1 MPSKVF
7 SGAIAGLDAQLV
19 EVEIDVSQGLR
30 SFSIVGLP
38 DKAVK
43 ESEERV
49 DSAIKSSKLSSPHSK
64 TFKVLVNL
72 APADLKKEGSIY
84 DLPIALGFLIA
95 SKQTNFNPKDKMFL
109 GELSLDGKLRPIKGA
124 LSFAFLAKKMG
135 FKEIILPKQNT
146 EEARLINPV
155 RTLPLQNNFY
165 KPSQNFPAN
174 RGDESS
180 RENFHRGVA
189 PSQSSNGVKDIK
201 VIGVDSLGEALAYLE
216 QRIDIPTVEFNDE
229 EINLMPENQTV
240 GQVDIGWIKGQEYAK
255 RALEITAA
263 GGHNLF
269 MFGPPGGGKSLLA
282 KALPSILPKLNFT
295 ESLEVTKIYSIAG
308 LMPENT
314 AIIRLRPFRSPH
326 HISSEVAIMGGGNP
340 PRPGEITLAH
350 RGVLFLDE
358 FPEFHRDVLESMRQP
373 IEDGKISLSRAKYSF
388 VFPSQFML
396 VAAANPC
403 PCGYLNDPER
413 DCACTGSQ
421 VAMYRRKLSGPLMDR
436 IDLFIEVP
444 AVKYEKLAS
453 ESQENQSPVVRE
465 RIEKARETQKQRFE
479 IEQILTN
486 SEMNIPEIKKYC
498 EHDLKSQEL
507 LKKYVDSG
515 KLSAR
520 GYHRILKVART
531 VADLASSENIKY
543 EHIAEALMYR
553 VRE

>member
-1 MPSKVF
+1 VWHKNNLNNINLLIIEIDLKVEFLLPGMPSKIF

-38 DKAVK
+38 DKAIK

-49 DSAIKSSKLSSPHSK
+49 DSAIKSTKLLSPHAR

-84 DLPIALGFLIA
+84 DLPIALAFLIA
-95 SKQTNFNPKDKMFL
+95 SKQTIFNPADKMFL

-124 LSFAFLAKKMG
+124 LSFALLANKLG
-135 FKEIILPKQNT
+135 IKEIILPKQNAR
-146 EEARLINPV
+146 EASLI
-155 RTLPLQNNFY
+155 
-165 KPSQNFPAN
+165 
-174 RGDESS
+174 
-180 RENFHRGVA
+180 
-189 PSQSSNGVKDIK
+189 KDIK
-201 VIGVDSLGEALAYLE
+201 VIGVDSLSEALAYLE
-216 QRIDIPTVEFNDE
+216 HRIQIERAEFNE
-229 EINLMPENQTV
+229 EKLTPAFDY
-240 GQVDIGWIKGQEYAK
+240 QVDIGWVKGQEYAK

-263 GGHNLF
+263 GAHNLF

-282 KALPSILPKLNFT
+282 KALPSILPRLNFA
-295 ESLEVTKIYSIAG
+295 ESLEVTKIYSVAG

-314 AIIRLRPFRSPH
+314 AIINSRPFRSPH
-326 HISSEVAIMGGGNP
+326 HVSSEVAVIGGGTP
-340 PRPGEITLAH
+340 PKPGEITLAH

-358 FPEFHRDVLESMRQP
+358 FPEFHKDVLESMRQP

-388 VFPSQFML
+388 IFPSRFML

-413 DCACTGSQ
+413 NCTCSPSQ
-421 VAMYRRKLSGPLMDR
+421 VSMYRRKLSGPMMDR
-436 IDLFIEVP
+436 VDLFIEVP
-444 AVKYEKLAS
+444 AVKYEKLTS
-453 ESQENQSPVVRE
+453 ESPENQSQKMRE
-465 RIEKARETQKQRFE
+465 TIEKTREIQKQRFADNNLTSSGRV
-479 IEQILTN
+479 ILTN
-486 SEMNIPEIKKYC
+486 SEMDIPEIKKYC

-531 VADLASSENIKY
+531 IADLAESDHIQH

-553 VRE
+553 IRE